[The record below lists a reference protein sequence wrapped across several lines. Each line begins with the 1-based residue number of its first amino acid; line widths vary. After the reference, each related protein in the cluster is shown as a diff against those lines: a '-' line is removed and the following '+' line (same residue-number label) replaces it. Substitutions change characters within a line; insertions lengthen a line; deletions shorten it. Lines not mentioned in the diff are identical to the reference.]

1 MKEAEATRR
10 TSRRPRRSA
19 TRAQDR
25 ADGFETEREAL
36 KDQIWALDAEF
47 EESTV
52 ALNEKFEADLADAP
66 SRPRRRRRRAASG
79 ATTRAL
85 AGLRDEMEASYA
97 ADRAAAKEA
106 YDAKMGEL
114 EVSLARRPRT
124 STRRRGSGDE
134 SARAR
139 GRGDARPRGRD
150 GVEAALGAARDGRG
164 APHQRAARARGSRA
178 RDRLG
183 DERGRH
189 RGGGGAA
196 ASQPAV
202 LRSLAEAASAPLPD
216 VQTWREF
223 EPPPEGDVGA
233 GARLFGEKKAKREAL
248 EAAAAPPDLDD
259 APELA
264 PEAPKKPAATGLQT
278 SPTAPKPKPRVTLKK
293 ADDEARDENR
303 RRARGAAAAGADGER
318 AARRWDKALDTSP
331 SPSPPPTTPTPP
343 AAAAPLF
350 RKGQSVWYA
359 STPKT
364 SHDALVL
371 EDAAAGAATAEA
383 PKKSRGGGARAAEA
397 PKKSRS
403 GARKPRPPRPRNRPG
418 RGVEKA
424 SKQAAAAAR
433 APPPAGGD
441 DDWLVEGSPWI
452 GTRLMRTVFDFDA
465 HAAATKAGVAFEPQS
480 LASREGRAG
489 GARKVA
495 VDQCA
500 CDAELAGDV
509 EDLEEHELEECQGQ
523 PKDVDELE
531 AGAAA
536 DYDAV
541 LAALR
546 TEVRSIPIGAIGR
559 GAGGT
564 GVRVSEETRDR
575 PRLARL
581 LAAYGRAVL
590 PRELPLPPIQVNA
603 NYRSAMHCDG
613 GNVGASAICA
623 FGDFTG
629 GNLWTHD
636 RGLLRVDGASRGARY
651 FNGNMPHMTMPFDG
665 ERYSLIY
672 FCCGNWGS
680 LSRADEA
687 ALCDM
692 GFRFPPEASKAF
704 EYEYGFQI
712 HEDHIIEAALTNY
725 SLWRD
730 RFSVGRRRARARD
743 ARPRL
748 RAPAPRAGADVS
760 DVVPGLVLGA
770 NARLAWDCFAG
781 EGANMA
787 CAAVGWRH
795 LKQPLG
801 GCVLYCERRP
811 RSEAFVFGVF
821 YDDGD
826 FEELSLQLAGKVRF
840 PGARSGGLEPAPGVS
855 KVVGGHHMAAL
866 GLLPPAP
873 APVPDK
879 WLSAE

>member
-1 MKEAEATRR
+1 MEVEV
-10 TSRRPRRSA
+10 P
-19 TRAQDR
+19 
-25 ADGFETEREAL
+25 
-36 KDQIWALDAEF
+36 
-47 EESTV
+47 V
-52 ALNEKFEADLADAP
+52 MAP
-66 SRPRRRRRRAASG
+66 SEEIVAVHEAPPPPAPMAS
-79 ATTRAL
+79 
-85 AGLRDEMEASYA
+85 AG
-97 ADRAAAKEA
+97 
-106 YDAKMGEL
+106 
-114 EVSLARRPRT
+114 
-124 STRRRGSGDE
+124 
-134 SARAR
+134 
-139 GRGDARPRGRD
+139 
-150 GVEAALGAARDGRG
+150 AAL
-164 APHQRAARARGSRA
+164 P
-178 RDRLG
+178 
-183 DERGRH
+183 
-189 RGGGGAA
+189 
-196 ASQPAV
+196 
-202 LRSLAEAASAPLPD
+202 
-216 VQTWREF
+216 
-223 EPPPEGDVGA
+223 
-233 GARLFGEKKAKREAL
+233 
-248 EAAAAPPDLDD
+248 
-259 APELA
+259 
-264 PEAPKKPAATGLQT
+264 
-278 SPTAPKPKPRVTLKK
+278 
-293 ADDEARDENR
+293 
-303 RRARGAAAAGADGER
+303 
-318 AARRWDKALDTSP
+318 DKALDTSP

-371 EDAAAGAATAEA
+371 EDAAAGAATVRIRFNTNRFVEDVPVARRQA
-383 PKKSRGGGARAAEA
+383 GGRGG
-397 PKKSRS
+397 
-403 GARKPRPPRPRNRPG
+403 
-418 RGVEKA
+418 
-424 SKQAAAAAR
+424 

-465 HAAATKAGVAFEPQS
+465 HAAATKADVAFEPQS

-500 CDAELAGDV
+500 CVVVGWLPADRSDFLDDDGFPAALYRVRYEDAELAGDV

-546 TEVRSIPIGAIGR
+546 TVDVTVLTPDLRRNVRLHERQEVRSIPIGAIGR

-590 PRELPLPPIQVNA
+590 PESFLFTSIQVNA

-636 RGLLRVDGASRGARY
+636 RGLLRVDGASRGAPRY

-680 LSRADEA
+680 SYERHK
-687 ALCDM
+687 
-692 GFRFPPEASKAF
+692 FPTPKKAF

-730 RFSVGRRRARARD
+730 RFRFGDAARD
-743 ARPRL
+743 AATL
-748 RAPAPRAGADVS
+748 DRACALQRRGPGADVS
-760 DVVPGLVLGA
+760 DV
-770 NARLAWDCFAG
+770 
-781 EGANMA
+781 
-787 CAAVGWRH
+787 
-795 LKQPLG
+795 PLG

-826 FEELSLQLAGKVRF
+826 FEELSLSELAGRG
-840 PGARSGGLEPAPGVS
+840 PPAPYVVYEGE
-855 KVVGGHHMAAL
+855 KTNYAEVVGGHHMAAL

-873 APVPDK
+873 APVPAALGGDREREAPLGRRAVAAVEQVEGRERERGGPVRLAREGRDARGVNVGVEAVGAK
-879 WLSAE
+879 VARDEDFGDGGRVPPASAFSTSRRA